1 MEEIRKILINF
12 IKKAYFFPHLFA
24 YMDFF
29 VYLCRKFKNHYPI
42 TQKGGLMLGVKSRRN
57 PITGDFAQN
66 LRDQIRRYETGQLNE
81 EDRKR
86 IEFLSQPCANIIP
99 PFDR

>member
-1 MEEIRKILINF
+1 
-12 IKKAYFFPHLFA
+12 
-24 YMDFF
+24 
-29 VYLCRKFKNHYPI
+29 
-42 TQKGGLMLGVKSRRN
+42 MLGVKSRRN